1 MVSPFMAQ
9 PRVEHWE
16 AVMQIL
22 RYLTKTPGQGL
33 LYKANNHLRIEGF
46 SDADWAGSPSDRRST
61 SGYELFVDG
70 NLISWKSK
78 KQTVVARSSAE
89 AECRAMGHATC
100 ELLWFRSLLCELR
113 VFEGGAMPFYCDNQ
127 AATQIANNPVFLAFL
142 ARCV

>member
-33 LYKANNHLRIEGF
+33 LYKANNNLIIEGF

-89 AECRAMGHATC
+89 AECHGSC
-100 ELLWFRSLLCELR
+100 Y
-113 VFEGGAMPFYCDNQ
+113 V
-127 AATQIANNPVFLAFL
+127 
-142 ARCV
+142 

>member
-1 MVSPFMAQ
+1 MVSQLLAQ

-22 RYLTKTPGQGL
+22 RRRHRARAFF

-46 SDADWAGSPSDRRST
+46 SDADWARSPSDRRST

-70 NLISWKSK
+70 NLISWRSK
-78 KQTVVARSSAE
+78 KQTVVARSTAE
-89 AECRAMGHATC
+89 AECRVMGHATC

-113 VFEGGAMPFYCDNQ
+113 VFEGGPMPFYCDNQ